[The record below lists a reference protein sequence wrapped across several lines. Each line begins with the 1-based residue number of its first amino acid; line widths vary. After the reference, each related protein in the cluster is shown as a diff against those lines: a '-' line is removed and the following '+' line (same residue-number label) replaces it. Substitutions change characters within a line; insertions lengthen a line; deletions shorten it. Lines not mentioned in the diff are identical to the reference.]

1 MEYVNMVTNGIN
13 AQSPTITGGRRFS
26 WLLSSIA
33 LRIFVAFIISWLIIM
48 AFFVSGVVSH

>member
-1 MEYVNMVTNGIN
+1 MVTNGIN
-13 AQSPTITGGRRFS
+13 AQSPTVTGSRRFS

-33 LRIFVAFIISWLIIM
+33 LRLFLAFIISWLIIM